1 MRPRSTPFTLTCGDS
16 KNEKGSGEE
25 EGFEVVETE
34 LLCAEKHC
42 ANELTPRGAEAG
54 AKNDRK
60 TAIIGRTRRALPSS
74 IAGPWY
80 LQIVQRFCARR
91 RRQDVH
97 SPPTARLIPSGE
109 ASIHSRAWLH

>member
-42 ANELTPRGAEAG
+42 ANELALRSAEAG

-60 TAIIGRTRRALPSS
+60 ATTIGRTSRLSR
-74 IAGPWY
+74 
-80 LQIVQRFCARR
+80 
-91 RRQDVH
+91 
-97 SPPTARLIPSGE
+97 ARLQDLGT
-109 ASIHSRAWLH
+109 AK

>member
-42 ANELTPRGAEAG
+42 VNELAFAVPKPVRRTIARQP
-54 AKNDRK
+54 
-60 TAIIGRTRRALPSS
+60 TIGRTRRLSQA
-74 IAGPWY
+74 
-80 LQIVQRFCARR
+80 
-91 RRQDVH
+91 
-97 SPPTARLIPSGE
+97 
-109 ASIHSRAWLH
+109 